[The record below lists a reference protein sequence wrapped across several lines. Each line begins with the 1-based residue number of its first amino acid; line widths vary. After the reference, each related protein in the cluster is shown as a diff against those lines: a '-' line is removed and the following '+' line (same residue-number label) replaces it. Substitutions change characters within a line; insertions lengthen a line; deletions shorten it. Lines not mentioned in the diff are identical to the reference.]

1 VIVILGVGGKL
12 SMIQNCKKCGKQFSI
27 ENSIF
32 CSVDCALDY
41 SLNKAIIDYA

>member
-1 VIVILGVGGKL
+1 M
-12 SMIQNCKKCGKQFSI
+12 SHRCKKCEKEFFI

-41 SLNKAIIDYA
+41 SLTKELIEYV